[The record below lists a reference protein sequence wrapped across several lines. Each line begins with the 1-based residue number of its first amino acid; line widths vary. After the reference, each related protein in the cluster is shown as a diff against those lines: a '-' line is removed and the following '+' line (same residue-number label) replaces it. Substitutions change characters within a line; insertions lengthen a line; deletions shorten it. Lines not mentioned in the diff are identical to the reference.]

1 MLSKALEKTLHR
13 TLGYANERRHE
24 YATLEHLLLAL
35 IDDPDAIQAF
45 RACRV
50 DLTGLAAELRAYIRG
65 DLASLI
71 TNEETDAKPT
81 ASFQRV
87 LQRAAIRK
95 QEMQPVTDVTGADVL
110 LSLFSEPDSS
120 AVYFLKRNGMDAND
134 IRRFLTYGTASVTS
148 EPELNLGDIRRASRI
163 PSKQAISA
171 IRDEAKAS
179 ALNAPSFEATHER
192 IHFRQGP
199 ATSNQFA
206 ERKAFTSARCDS
218 LMELCARRSNEQPE
232 FKKIV
237 DTYSGFL
244 NALSETSGAYELHL
258 AGLDIQTF
266 IKLGAQLPVDPD
278 RNVPLDREVLFA
290 AQSLMVAHATL
301 VSLYPDIQRLSDEL
315 DRYQR
320 QADAID
326 ALRDRVLDPVL
337 GHLMATPQLFDE
349 ETLALTRKVARLNDN
364 ESLPW
369 GSPPTVGATATKHSW
384 LRGSLAAIGQ
394 FFVDNTMELLKEIRN
409 ALAKKQLE

>member
-1 MLSKALEKTLHR
+1 M
-13 TLGYANERRHE
+13 
-24 YATLEHLLLAL
+24 
-35 IDDPDAIQAF
+35 
-45 RACRV
+45 
-50 DLTGLAAELRAYIRG
+50 
-65 DLASLI
+65 
-71 TNEETDAKPT
+71 
-81 ASFQRV
+81 
-87 LQRAAIRK
+87 
-95 QEMQPVTDVTGADVL
+95 
-110 LSLFSEPDSS
+110 
-120 AVYFLKRNGMDAND
+120 
-134 IRRFLTYGTASVTS
+134 TS